1 MVAKRKAVWVS
12 EELWEQLMKLK
23 IEMRARSLEEVI
35 AHFLDR
41 AVGPSETVH
50 VGEAGTSSSSR
61 EHSDEH
67 SSVSVS
73 AEPNPQSGGS
83 QVASDADEDQSSQP
97 ASRPAGT
104 DAISPSRKRRW
115 SFCPKCLNMYD
126 HQGKCPSCGVDLIPL
141 DTEENKK
148 LYIKLKRE
156 RGRG

>member
-50 VGEAGTSSSSR
+50 VGEASTSSSSR
-61 EHSDEH
+61 KHSDEH

-73 AEPNPQSGGS
+73 AEPNPPSGGS

-97 ASRPAGT
+97 ASRPAGV
-104 DAISPSRKRRW
+104 DANSPLRKHRW
-115 SFCPKCLNMYD
+115 AFCPKCLNMYD
-126 HQGKCPSCGVDLIPL
+126 HQGKCPYCGVDLIPL

-148 LYIKLKRE
+148 LYLKLKQE
-156 RGRG
+156 RGGK

>member
-50 VGEAGTSSSSR
+50 VGETGKSSSSR
-61 EHSDEH
+61 KRSDEH

-83 QVASDADEDQSSQP
+83 HVASDADEDQSSQP

-104 DAISPSRKRRW
+104 DANSPPRKHRW
-115 SFCPKCLNMYD
+115 AFCPKCLNMYD
-126 HQGKCPSCGVDLIPL
+126 FQGKCPSCGVDLISL

-148 LYIKLKRE
+148 LYIKLKGE
-156 RGRG
+156 RGWK